1 MFDLAPI
8 EIALIAML
16 FSSVLAG
23 LYLAIRLQRRSAPEE
38 PPLPPGM

>member
-1 MFDLAPI
+1 MFDLAPT

-23 LYLAIRLQRRSAPEE
+23 LYLAVRLQRRSPADE
-38 PPLPPGM
+38 PPLPPGA

>member
-23 LYLAIRLQRRSAPEE
+23 LYLAIRLARRPPAGER
-38 PPLPPGM
+38 PLPPGM